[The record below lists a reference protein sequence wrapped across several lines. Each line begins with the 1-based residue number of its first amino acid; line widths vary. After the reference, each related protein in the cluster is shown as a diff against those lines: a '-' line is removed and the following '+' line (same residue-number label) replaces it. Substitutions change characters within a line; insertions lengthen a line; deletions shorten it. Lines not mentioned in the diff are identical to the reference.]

1 MSLEAPGGQRST
13 GALVTEPRGTILVVD
28 DEVDVLEMIEL
39 GLRSAGYHM
48 LTADSGERAIEV
60 FGQHRADLVICDI
73 KMPRMNGITTIAR
86 LREQAPEL
94 PIVVL
99 TGYLTPHTIEQC
111 EQLGGVELLRKPFLF
126 RELSKAVKV
135 ALKRG

>member
-1 MSLEAPGGQRST
+1 M
-13 GALVTEPRGTILVVD
+13 VVD

-39 GLRSAGYHM
+39 GLRSVGYHM
-48 LTADSGERAIEV
+48 LTADSGERAIEL
-60 FGQHRADLVICDI
+60 FQRHPADLVICDI
-73 KMPRMNGITTIAR
+73 KMPRMNGITTIER
-86 LREQAPEL
+86 LREHAPGL

-99 TGYLTPHTIEQC
+99 TGYLTQNTIEQC
-111 EQLGGVELLRKPFLF
+111 AQLGGVELLRKPFLF

>member
-1 MSLEAPGGQRST
+1 MSFEAPGGQRGT
-13 GALVTEPRGTILVVD
+13 GALMSETRGTILVVD

-39 GLRSAGYHM
+39 GLRSVGYHM
-48 LTADSGERAIEV
+48 LTADSGERAIEL
-60 FGQHRADLVICDI
+60 FERHRADLVICDI
-73 KMPRMNGITTIAR
+73 KMPKMNGIATISR
-86 LREQAPEL
+86 LRESAPEL

-99 TGYLTPHTIEQC
+99 TGYLTPQTVEQC
-111 EQLGGVELLRKPFLF
+111 TQLGRVELLRKPFLF